1 MPLTNT
7 CAVTLISLKKFTL
20 EVKLRCRFSL
30 DKKKIST
37 KNSLKCTKKEESV

>member
-7 CAVTLISLKKFTL
+7 CAVTISLKKFTL

-30 DKKKIST
+30 DKKKISKT
-37 KNSLKCTKKEESV
+37 LSSVRKRKRV